1 MDKLK
6 AQALQVAK
14 EIMVKFIEGGRIS
27 PANFSDYFKPIYVEV
42 LRTISEPAPGEP
54 APGDVEGKEQRKS

>member
-14 EIMVKFIEGGRIS
+14 EIMVKFIESGRIS
-27 PANFSDYFKPIYVEV
+27 PTNFSDHFKPIYDEV
-42 LRTISEPAPGEP
+42 LRTISAPAPGE
-54 APGDVEGKEQRKS
+54 DDGKGQRKP